1 VLRTACERLDARG
14 WARLADRLARGD
26 PHGQV
31 AGAWQAKESTRD
43 LYRARNTR
51 HARRT
56 LAPLYAWA
64 QTSGVPSRL
73 AGTLRGW
80 QEPIIAWHTT
90 GGASNGPTEAVNLL
104 VKKINRTGHGS
115 RNFANHRLGSQPVS
129 IDREYVLVDRNTV
142 AGRACWYASRPGMA
156 KWRCAGTK
164 KSPPQGVSER

>member
-1 VLRTACERLDARG
+1 VLHTACERLDARG

-31 AGAWQAKESTRD
+31 AAAWQAKESTRD

-51 HARRT
+51 HARRI

-64 QTSGVPSRL
+64 QTSSVPSRL
-73 AGTLRGW
+73 ARTLRGW

-104 VKKINRTGHGS
+104 VNKSSAPATASATSRTTGWVAS
-115 RNFANHRLGSQPVS
+115 PSLS
-129 IDREYVLVDRNTV
+129 IVNT
-142 AGRACWYASRPGMA
+142 Y
-156 KWRCAGTK
+156 
-164 KSPPQGVSER
+164 